1 MASQQSPD
9 HFDDTDLAALQ
20 VALEDIWTT
29 LKANDP
35 SRHWDR
41 ENELKTRIAEK
52 LMALPALGV
61 REPEELRR
69 RGLETLPS
77 NWHSRK
83 RGRSG
88 NEADGSLA

>member
-1 MASQQSPD
+1 MGSQQSPD

-52 LMALPALGV
+52 LMALAALGV